1 MNFYL
6 WLCHIVRAYARLS
19 CHLVEPIHNLIWIQS
34 SSSYYYYWC
43 MWTTSWTQKA
53 VERVV
58 QIFTI
63 LYRYEN
69 IFFMIKSNSGF
80 FFSSKRSCPR
90 RYYCYLISSKLISYS
105 SLPFHR
111 LAWSFFLNPL
121 SMHLMT
127 IWDNYFPFFW
137 SSPMAFRILRHISVW
152 PLLVM
157 YAYYYGFILMI
168 ATVISFHH

>member
-19 CHLVEPIHNLIWIQS
+19 SHLVEQIHNVIWIQS
-34 SSSYYYYWC
+34 SSSSSSSYYHWC
-43 MWTTSWTQKA
+43 MWTTSWTRKA

-69 IFFMIKSNSGF
+69 MF
-80 FFSSKRSCPR
+80 FFSHLKRSCR
-90 RYYCYLISSKLISYS
+90 RWYYYYLIWSKLISCR
-105 SLPFHR
+105 SLTFHR

-121 SMHLMT
+121 LMHLMT
-127 IWDNYFPFFW
+127 IWDNYFPFFFW
-137 SSPMAFRILRHISVW
+137 CSPMAFRILRHITLW

-157 YAYYYGFILMI
+157 YVYYYGPILMI
-168 ATVISFHH
+168 ATVILFHH